1 MTPYLP
7 SFFYS
12 NSGMLKETDIK
23 EDNIPPIST
32 HTYNPDEIVV
42 RFKSRIVSLLTKQ
55 KNSTLSRFSKI
66 QKPGTGR
73 QRRNWLPST
82 F

>member
-23 EDNIPPIST
+23 EDNMPPIST
-32 HTYNPDEIVV
+32 HTYNPDEIAV
-42 RFKSRIVSLLTKQ
+42 RFKSRIVSLLTNRK
-55 KNSTLSRFSKI
+55 K
-66 QKPGTGR
+66 
-73 QRRNWLPST
+73 
-82 F
+82 